1 MVMEA
6 VTTVAYTLDEGLM
19 EFGTAID
26 VGNYTRATAF
36 LETLE
41 MTPETEAM
49 WKTLCQLALEA
60 RQLHIAERCFSALG
74 QVAKARFLHE
84 TNEIA
89 DQVSREYARR
99 RRDRL
104 LSGLSTSSHAR
115 KEPQT
120 GRNDLF
126 GTVLHPVF
134 QDSLGTGPRNIH
146 SGQ

>member
-126 GTVLHPVF
+126 GTVF